1 MIVDSAESWKVDRST
16 GGIEKASNV
25 TGITVHRGGGGKPPP
40 RWRGYLDGED
50 GCD

>member
-25 TGITVHRGGGGKPPP
+25 TDITFHRGGGKPPP
-40 RWRGYLDGED
+40 RWKRYLDGED
-50 GCD
+50 ECA